1 MHDIT
6 EFTMLSRISVELPGN
21 LALATEDFQE
31 GWGFVRSGD
40 VHWLDKEIR
49 RRGWHFIWIAEP
61 SLRSGV
67 GETAQAAIARSPQAG
82 SASRKSWL

>member
-6 EFTMLSRISVELPGN
+6 ELTMLSRITVELPGK

-31 GWGFVRSGD
+31 GWGFVRSGA

-49 RRGWHFIWIAEP
+49 SRGWRLQPWGRAA
-61 SLRSGV
+61 SLS
-67 GETAQAAIARSPQAG
+67 SP
-82 SASRKSWL
+82 